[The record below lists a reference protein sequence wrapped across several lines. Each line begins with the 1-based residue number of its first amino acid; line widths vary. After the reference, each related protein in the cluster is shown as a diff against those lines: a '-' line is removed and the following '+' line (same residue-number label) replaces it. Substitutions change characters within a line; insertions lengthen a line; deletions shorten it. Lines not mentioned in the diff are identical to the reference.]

1 MTNLDQAL
9 LQALLDE
16 AKNTGKPVSEVLAGL
31 VSACLFEHIGTDLH
45 VNGVEFGKAM
55 SEQEKQQ
62 REG

>member
-1 MTNLDQAL
+1 MTNLE
-9 LQALLDE
+9 QALLDE
-16 AKNTGKPVSEVLAGL
+16 VKSTGKPVAEVLAGL

-55 SEQEKQQ
+55 SDQEKKV